1 MAAPFNADQ
10 QATFDKEIAKLL
22 SWFPPERKQ
31 AAMMMALRVVQDLVG
46 WVPPEGM
53 EQVAQKLEVHPSKV
67 LEVATFY
74 VMFHTKKPGK
84 YVVDVCTNI
93 SCSLCGAEKL
103 LEALEKKLDVHAG
116 ETTADGKFTLEPVYC
131 LGQCAIG
138 PNLTINDELHA
149 RVDADKFKR
158 LIQAKRE
165 A

>member
-1 MAAPFNADQ
+1 MAAPFDADQ
-10 QATFDKEIAKLL
+10 QSRFDAGIAKLL
-22 SWFPPERKQ
+22 AQFPAERKQ
-31 AAMMMALRVVQDLVG
+31 AAMMEALRLVQTLVG

-103 LEALEKKLDVHAG
+103 LEHLERKFNVHAG
-116 ETTADGKFTLEPVYC
+116 ETTADGKFTIREAEC
-131 LGQCAIG
+131 LGSCHTAPCLQINEEHHE
-138 PNLTINDELHA
+138 NLSA
-149 RVDADKFKR
+149 
-158 LIQAKRE
+158 QAAETLLSKLS
-165 A
+165 